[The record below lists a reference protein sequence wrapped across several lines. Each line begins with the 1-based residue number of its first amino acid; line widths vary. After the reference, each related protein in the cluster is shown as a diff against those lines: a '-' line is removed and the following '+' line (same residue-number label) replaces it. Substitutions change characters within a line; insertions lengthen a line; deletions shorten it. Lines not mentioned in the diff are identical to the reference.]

1 MECLDT
7 SPKPVVSYIY
17 REGREGGRER
27 EREGGLVGHVT
38 VKIQNGCLDHLR
50 LVALRSIEKVS
61 KPLF

>member
-1 MECLDT
+1 MECLNT

-17 REGREGGRER
+17 RGGREGGR
-27 EREGGLVGHVT
+27 VGWSRDSK
-38 VKIQNGCLDHLR
+38 KIQNGCLDHLR

>member
-1 MECLDT
+1 MECLNT

-17 REGREGGRER
+17 RVGREGGRE
-27 EREGGLVGHVT
+27 GGLVGQVT

>member
-17 REGREGGRER
+17 REGREGGREG
-27 EREGGLVGHVT
+27 ERGLVGHVI

-50 LVALRSIEKVS
+50 LVALRSI
-61 KPLF
+61 

>member
-1 MECLDT
+1 MECLST
-7 SPKPVVSYIY
+7 SPKPVVSYIF
-17 REGREGGRER
+17 RGGREGG
-27 EREGGLVGHVT
+27 REGGLVGHVT

>member
-1 MECLDT
+1 MSQYFTETRGL
-7 SPKPVVSYIY
+7 IY
-17 REGREGGRER
+17 LQGREGGRE
-27 EREGGLVGHVT
+27 GGLVGQVT

>member
-1 MECLDT
+1 M
-7 SPKPVVSYIY
+7 VSYIY
-17 REGREGGRER
+17 RGGREGGRV
-27 EREGGLVGHVT
+27 GGLVGHVT